1 MNNALTAYFAN
12 GPLFIQGNRYK
23 DLKTA
28 LKGLSGETGWE
39 LRDAA
44 GKVVAKG

>member
-12 GPLFIQGNRYK
+12 GNLFVQGNRYK
-23 DLKTA
+23 TLKQA

-39 LRDAA
+39 LRDET